1 MEENGHMKLD
11 PAEIRTLVHAA
22 TKQTGTPVHDPDLEQ
37 DIALHALEAF
47 ERLDHVRHPRALLMK
62 IVRDTVRDYW
72 RRRRSLENLE
82 KIDQRFLA
90 QIPAF
95 EFELDCRRQMELLAR
110 ALDRLAESKRAVIDL
125 FYVEG
130 YSIPQIAEIQ
140 KRSISAVKMD
150 LVRTRRFLAE
160 IVRTLANK
168 KSR

>member
-1 MEENGHMKLD
+1 MKLD
-11 PAEIRTLVHAA
+11 PAEIRTMVHAA
-22 TKQTGTPVHDPDLEQ
+22 TKHTGTPVHDPDLEQ

-72 RRRRSLENLE
+72 RRRRSLEDLE

-95 EFELDCRRQMELLAR
+95 EFELDCRRQMELLER
-110 ALDRLAESKRAVIDL
+110 ALDSLTESKRAVIDL
-125 FYVEG
+125 FYLHDH
-130 YSIPQIAEIQ
+130 SIPQIAEKQ
-140 KRSISAVKMD
+140 NRSISAVKMD
-150 LVRTRRFLAE
+150 LVRPRRFLAQM
-160 IVRTLANK
+160 VRALAKK